1 LCKLIVLQQKVNN
14 KKTKKTDEMIILR
27 LSLTEMPHFFNDP
40 NKKDKKVVSQKNTKF
55 WLETTPLYKISGKI

>member
-1 LCKLIVLQQKVNN
+1 
-14 KKTKKTDEMIILR
+14 
-27 LSLTEMPHFFNDP
+27 MPHFFNDP